1 MPNVTAK
8 VRIKGKS
15 YEILVDVDKAIQ
27 IKQGKPVNMQ
37 NVLVSDTIFSDI
49 KKGMRV
55 AESELQS
62 TFGTKEI
69 GIIAE
74 RIIKNGEINIP
85 TDYRN
90 KEREDRIK
98 QVVDFLSRNAL
109 DPASNRPHTPERI
122 KSAIEQAG
130 INIDN
135 RPVEEQISK
144 IIENLRPVLPIKIET
159 KKLAIKVPAVH
170 TGKVYGLVQE
180 YKEKE
185 EWLNNGDLIVIIN
198 LPAGMQM
205 AFYDKLN
212 GITHG
217 SAIVEE
223 VKGK

>member
-8 VRIKGKS
+8 IRIKGKS

-27 IKQGKPVNMQ
+27 LKQGKAVSMQ
-37 NVLVSDTIFSDI
+37 NILVSDTIFSDI

-55 AESELQS
+55 AEAELQS
-62 TFGTKEI
+62 TFGTKEL
-69 GIIAE
+69 GVIAE
-74 RIIKNGEINIP
+74 KIIKNGEINIP
-85 TDYRN
+85 AEYRN

-109 DPASNRPHTPERI
+109 DPTSNKPHTPERI

-135 RPVEEQISK
+135 RPVEEQMSK

-170 TGKVYGLVQE
+170 TGKVYGLIQE

-185 EWLNNGDLIVIIN
+185 EWLDNGDLQVVIN

-205 AFYDKLN
+205 SFYDKLN
-212 GITHG
+212 AVTHG
-217 SAIVEE
+217 SAIVKEI
-223 VKGK
+223 K

>member
-8 VRIKGKS
+8 IRIKGKS

-27 IKQGKPVNMQ
+27 FKQGKPVSIQ
-37 NVLVSDTIFSDI
+37 SILVSDTIFSDI

-55 AESELQS
+55 AETELQS

-69 GIIAE
+69 GVIIE

-85 TDYRN
+85 VEYRN

-98 QVVDFLSRNAL
+98 QIVDFLSRNAL
-109 DPASNRPHTPERI
+109 DPVSNKPHTPERI

-159 KKLAIKVPAVH
+159 KKLAIKVPAVY
-170 TGKVYGLVQE
+170 TGKVYGLIQE

-185 EWLNNGDLIVIIN
+185 EWLDNGDLQVVIN

-205 AFYDKLN
+205 PFYDRLN
-212 GITHG
+212 AVTHG
-217 SAIVEE
+217 SAIVKEI
-223 VKGK
+223 K